1 MTRITT
7 GRGLS
12 PDEAFQ
18 RLLDYGLFAQNLPPC
33 FTSQGLS
40 QHIPAHLLGILT
52 EPTDARLKS
61 LLKKTDHDF
70 IRYESLSDTSVPRQ
84 IGIPHPE
91 SYLIQCLVLK
101 RYWSRI
107 KRHCAKPRL
116 PFSRIY
122 VRQMLG
128 TRVFNMNYHGTDR
141 DEIEET
147 DISNM
152 TGARFV
158 AHADISTCFPSIY
171 THSIPWALH
180 GRSKA
185 KGNYSLELAGNLLDK
200 VSQGLRDRRT
210 NGLLIGPHTSNV
222 ISEIIL
228 TDIDAKL
235 AKKGYTRI
243 ARHIDDYHY
252 YAATQSEAEQFIR
265 DLGILLREYELG
277 LNQRKTKIAPMPR
290 PIREEWLRE
299 LHGFPWPNAGTA
311 VRFTKVHEFLDLAL
325 DLSRNSG
332 AYRVLN
338 YAIKMVPRNLDDRAR
353 RLFVQHAINLTLLH
367 P

>member
-1 MTRITT
+1 MR
-7 GRGLS
+7 
-12 PDEAFQ
+12 
-18 RLLDYGLFAQNLPPC
+18 
-33 FTSQGLS
+33 
-40 QHIPAHLLGILT
+40 
-52 EPTDARLKS
+52 
-61 LLKKTDHDF
+61 
-70 IRYESLSDTSVPRQ
+70 
-84 IGIPHPE
+84 
-91 SYLIQCLVLK
+91 
-101 RYWSRI
+101 
-107 KRHCAKPRL
+107 
-116 PFSRIY
+116 
-122 VRQMLG
+122 G
-128 TRVFNMNYHGTDR
+128 TRVFKMNYHGIDR
-141 DEIEET
+141 DETEET

-200 VSQGLRDRRT
+200 VTQGLRDRQT

-222 ISEIIL
+222 ISEITL

-235 AKKGYTRI
+235 TKKGYTRI
-243 ARHIDDYHY
+243 SRHIDNYHY

-265 DLGILLREYELG
+265 DLGILLRGYELG

-325 DLSRNSG
+325 DLARNAG

-338 YAIKMVPRNLDDRAR
+338 YAIKMVPKNLDDRAR
-353 RLFVQHAINLTLLH
+353 KLFVQHATNLTLLH
-367 P
+367 PYLTPILHRSVFEKQRFSGIETIIEGFANELLSVGMQRIYTDAISYAIYFSLKYQLSLSKCDDELCQIIPIDDCLSSVLLLEYARSQQLSVVQRRIWKRADELRKYDRRDQDRF